1 MSDANH
7 VSSSTPKVGGA
18 VHRAP
23 LGSTLPT
30 DATTELDAAFVSL
43 GYISE
48 DGLTNSNSPETS
60 DTKAWGGAVVMSSLT
75 GRPDTFKFKLLE
87 GLNAAVLKV
96 SYGDEQVSGTLDTGL
111 TIKAGP
117 VDMERS
123 SYAVEMIMKD
133 GTLKRIVIPDA
144 AVTAVGDI
152 TYKSGDPVG
161 YEITLTAYPDTSG
174 FTHYEYMKK
183 GAA

>member
-1 MSDANH
+1 MLDSNN

-18 VHRAP
+18 FSRAP
-23 LGSTLPT
+23 LGTALPT
-30 DATTELDAAFVSL
+30 DATTALDKAFVSL

-48 DGLTNSNSPETS
+48 DGVTNSNSPETS
-60 DTKAWGGAVVMSSLT
+60 DTKAWGGAVVLSSLT
-75 GRPDTFKFKLLE
+75 GRPDTFKLKLIE

-96 SYGDEQVSGTLDTGL
+96 SYGDAQVSGTLADGL
-111 TIKAGP
+111 TVKVGP
-117 VDMERS
+117 VDMEHG
-123 SYAVEMIMKD
+123 SYVIEMIMKD

-144 AVTAVGDI
+144 AVTAVSDI

-161 YEITLTAYPDTSG
+161 YEITLTAYPDASG
-174 FTHYEYMKK
+174 YTHYEYMKK